1 MKVIGMDIGTTSISS
16 VVMDTE
22 TGRQLTSRTIPNDTA
37 IPGPVWVRQQDPELI
52 WEKCVNLVEEYKRT
66 WPDIARIGLTGQMH
80 GMLYVDK
87 DGNAISLLT
96 TWEDERGNLPC
107 EHMGENL
114 SRDAVQETPLQEAGR
129 ENSPSEEKSK
139 NSAPEN
145 APSGE
150 KNENSVPENGKT
162 YAEQLSD
169 LTGYPMATGYG
180 LTTHFYNLLN
190 DCAPTNA
197 ACITTIM
204 DYVGMKLTGATR
216 PVTHTTNAASF
227 GLFDMQKMDFDREA
241 CTRAGIDAFL
251 LPEVL
256 KEESIIGKTDTGI
269 EVVVAIGDNQAGVL
283 GLVQDPDDAVISI
296 GTSSQIS
303 VVRTEIIPDT
313 DVECRPFVE
322 GKYLYLGVGLCGG
335 TSFAMLNRF
344 FCETC
349 GMFSSGAEKDAMF
362 GMMMQAAEK
371 EYAREAVSEE
381 TLKINTQFRGT
392 RLDPTLRGSITGI
405 TMNNFTPGSLALGFY
420 RGVCTELYE
429 TYQKMQLPEGKG
441 RLLLCGNALRNNPL
455 LRKICEDVFGRKS
468 YLSEQKEEAAI
479 GAAKLAEKTGDG
491 SLSCDS
497 LIKRQ

>member
-37 IPGPVWVRQQDPELI
+37 VPGPVWVRQQDPEQI
-52 WEKCVNLVEEYKRT
+52 WEKCFNLVEEYKRT

-107 EHMGENL
+107 EDK
-114 SRDAVQETPLQEAGR
+114 RVKQA
-129 ENSPSEEKSK
+129 SK
-139 NSAPEN
+139 NSMP
-145 APSGE
+145 
-150 KNENSVPENGKT
+150 KNGKT
-162 YAEQLSD
+162 YAEYLSG

-227 GLFDMQKMDFDREA
+227 GLFDMQKMDFDHEA
-241 CTRAGIDAFL
+241 CIRAGIDASL

-256 KEESIIGKTDTGI
+256 KEENIIGKTDTGI

-349 GMFSSGAEKDAMF
+349 KLFSSGAEKDTMF
-362 GMMMQAAEK
+362 GMMMKAAEK
-371 EYAREAVSEE
+371 EYDREAVSGER
-381 TLKINTQFRGT
+381 LKINTQFRGT
-392 RLDPTLRGSITGI
+392 RLAPTLRGSITGI
-405 TMNNFTPGSLALGFY
+405 TMNNFTPGALVLGFY
-420 RGVCTELYE
+420 RGVCMELYE
-429 TYQKMQLPEGKG
+429 TYQKLQLPEGKG

-455 LRKICEDVFGRKS
+455 LRKICEEAFGRKAFLPD
-468 YLSEQKEEAAI
+468 YKEEAAV
-479 GAAKLAEKTGDG
+479 GAAKLAM
-491 SLSCDS
+491 
-497 LIKRQ
+497 

>member
-37 IPGPVWVRQQDPELI
+37 VPGPVWVRQQDPQQI
-52 WEKCVNLVEEYKRT
+52 WEKCFNLVEEYKRT

-107 EHMGENL
+107 EDK
-114 SRDAVQETPLQEAGR
+114 RVKQA
-129 ENSPSEEKSK
+129 SK
-139 NSAPEN
+139 NSMPQ
-145 APSGE
+145 
-150 KNENSVPENGKT
+150 NGKT
-162 YAEQLSD
+162 YAEYLSD

-190 DCAPTNA
+190 DCVPTNA

-241 CTRAGIDAFL
+241 CTRAGIDASL

-256 KEESIIGKTDTGI
+256 KEESIIGKTYTGI

-349 GMFSSGAEKDAMF
+349 EQFSSGADKNTMF
-362 GMMMQAAEK
+362 GMMMRAAEK
-371 EYAREAVSEE
+371 EYDREAVSGES
-381 TLKINTQFRGT
+381 LKINTQFRGT

-405 TMNNFTPGSLALGFY
+405 TMNNFTPGALVLGFY
-420 RGVCTELYE
+420 RGVCMELYE
-429 TYQKMQLPEGKG
+429 TYQKLQLPEGKG

-455 LRKICEDVFGRKS
+455 LRKICEEVFGRKAFLPD
-468 YLSEQKEEAAI
+468 YKEEAAV
-479 GAAKLAEKTGDG
+479 GAAKLAM
-491 SLSCDS
+491 
-497 LIKRQ
+497 

>member
-37 IPGPVWVRQQDPELI
+37 VPGPVWVRQQDPEQI
-52 WEKCVNLVEEYKRT
+52 CKKCFNLVEEYKRT

-87 DGNAISLLT
+87 YGNAVSLLT
-96 TWEDERGNLPC
+96 TWEDERGNLLC
-107 EHMGENL
+107 E
-114 SRDAVQETPLQEAGR
+114 DKR
-129 ENSPSEEKSK
+129 E
-139 NSAPEN
+139 
-145 APSGE
+145 
-150 KNENSVPENGKT
+150 T
-162 YAEQLSD
+162 YAEYLSD
-169 LTGYPMATGYG
+169 LTGCPMATGYG

-197 ACITTIM
+197 ACIATIM

-241 CTRAGIDAFL
+241 CTRAGIDASL

-349 GMFSSGAEKDAMF
+349 ELFSPGVDKDTMF

-371 EYAREAVSEE
+371 EYERETASGEA
-381 TLKINTQFRGT
+381 LKINTQFRGT

-405 TMNNFTPGSLALGFY
+405 TMNNFTPGSMTLGFY

-429 TYQKMQLPEGKG
+429 TYQKMRLPEGKG

-479 GAAKLAEKTGDG
+479 GAARLAVK
-491 SLSCDS
+491 S
-497 LIKRQ
+497 

>member
-1 MKVIGMDIGTTSISS
+1 M
-16 VVMDTE
+16 
-22 TGRQLTSRTIPNDTA
+22 
-37 IPGPVWVRQQDPELI
+37 
-52 WEKCVNLVEEYKRT
+52 
-66 WPDIARIGLTGQMH
+66 
-80 GMLYVDK
+80 
-87 DGNAISLLT
+87 T
-96 TWEDERGNLPC
+96 TWEDERGNLP
-107 EHMGENL
+107 
-114 SRDAVQETPLQEAGR
+114 
-129 ENSPSEEKSK
+129 
-139 NSAPEN
+139 AP
-145 APSGE
+145 
-150 KNENSVPENGKT
+150 VTGKT

-241 CTRAGIDAFL
+241 CTRAGIDASL

-349 GMFSSGAEKDAMF
+349 DLFSSGADKNTMF
-362 GMMMQAAEK
+362 GMMMRAAEK
-371 EYAREAVSEE
+371 EYDREAVSGES
-381 TLKINTQFRGT
+381 LKINTQFRGT
-392 RLDPTLRGSITGI
+392 RLDPTLRGGITGI
-405 TMNNFTPGSLALGFY
+405 TMNNFTPGALVLGFY

-455 LRKICEDVFGRKS
+455 LRKICEDVFGRKAFLPD
-468 YLSEQKEEAAI
+468 YKEEAAV
-479 GAAKLAEKTGDG
+479 GAAKLAM
-491 SLSCDS
+491 
-497 LIKRQ
+497 